1 MSLENYKNSTFVKAV
16 LGIGSYQ
23 FDFTRMKAVQSFNLV
38 QNISTSSETGMAS
51 VEGTIT
57 VVDYY
62 EDLFTLLSVVA
73 SSKKDSNLEK
83 LVNNANR
90 SAVSTG
96 NTPYGLGA
104 EGIFG
109 TMAIGVKCYSGTRVW
124 FLNVKGW
131 TYNMGTPSTITFQM
145 DMNSSGNMGNQYQS
159 MQDFNMLDFGNSL
172 ENSNMSYDAHRQTI
186 QAAIN
191 SMQATEGSTGG
202 IESEKAMASIPDQS
216 SPNLCRG
223 VVGERYDDPEEVF
236 KAFKS
241 LYNVDIRFASY
252 LKGTDK
258 LYTLEEWI
266 SELKKEKKKLYFR
279 NGMYEF
285 AVMNSSVNANSAS
298 SMYEREFSNIIENL
312 FAAKEGLKSVSDIT
326 SLPESEREIYTPRKN
341 VDNSGSYLVAVR
353 QDDESL
359 APADMEGTDLSLD
372 RVVFLYNAP
381 KPYGLWNNKVAI
393 PLDSVSS
400 SVDSSFLT
408 NVNFDVQD
416 TPNGTMVFTP
426 SGRFMANDNAT
437 STYMRLAMIALRNN
451 KEGANV
457 QISCRNFIHWGDGLS
472 QYAEIYSYTSNGL
485 AGVVQGFYRVTSVT
499 FQWSGGVISTSVQ
512 LENMPTALEQNAM
525 NAVRGGGSTMAG
537 VHDSS
542 ALQTQTGIIKSLLN
556 SAATDAGTGGGGS
569 GGTVADDYVSS
580 EDSGEPDNDGG
591 SMASSAN
598 FCSYLCS
605 GYTNPVPV
613 SIDRTPENLKNGK
626 LDKAVDELL
635 ALVGTKRS
643 LDVSSDWFKKHILE
657 ECNMAL
663 LGLVGGAGNWGFT
676 NVPSG
681 VTDCMTLCKDG
692 RKRKGWDEPD
702 SSHGKGFFD
711 YKVGGLGIAHFDS
724 GALYNLYRL
733 IGFPEKYATKDM
745 LNLIF
750 YTNASSAVWQDM
762 GNGRKIPSLT
772 NGGKCI
778 CNFDGM
784 GTNASKRSG
793 LAARFAASSPY
804 PSKPW
809 QDWAHEILYAQNSD
823 GSYPY
828 QRILVRYWVEH
839 FWMEERNK
847 LKNATLNDIFCI
859 ARISNSTPAKANA
872 CCKSD
877 GTAVPPKAQF
887 NAYCVEY
894 ANTRGATEE
903 DKEKKRARYAR
914 QLGNGRRVGDL
925 IGYFYA
931 QKMIKTI

>member
-23 FDFTRMKAVQSFNLV
+23 FDFTQMKAVQSVNLV
-38 QNISTSSETGMAS
+38 QNISTSSETGIAT

-73 SSKKDSNLEK
+73 SSKKDSNLES

-90 SAVSTG
+90 TAVSTG
-96 NTPYGLGA
+96 NTPYGIAA
-104 EGIFG
+104 EGNFG
-109 TMAIGVKCYSGTRVW
+109 TMAIGIKCYSGTRVW

-131 TYNMGTPSTITFQM
+131 SYNMGTPSTITFQL
-145 DMNSSGNMGNQYQS
+145 DMNSSGNMGNTYQS
-159 MQDFNMLDFGNSL
+159 LQDFHMLDFGSSV
-172 ENSNMSYDAHRQTI
+172 EGSNMTYDKHKQAI
-186 QAAIN
+186 QDAIN
-191 SMQATEGSTGG
+191 SLQATEGSTGG
-202 IESEKAMASIPDQS
+202 TESTSSLSSIPDQS
-216 SPNLCRG
+216 SPNMCRG
-223 VVGERYDDPEEVF
+223 VVGERYSEPEEVF
-236 KAFKS
+236 KAFKT
-241 LYNVDIRFASY
+241 LYKVDVRFASY

-258 LYTLEEWI
+258 FFTLDEWI

-326 SLPESEREIYTPRKN
+326 NLPESEREIYTPRKN

-400 SVDSSFLT
+400 SVDSSFLM

-556 SAATDAGTGGGGS
+556 SSGTGS
-569 GGTVADDYVSS
+569 SSSDGTVSEDYVSS
-580 EDSGEPDNDGG
+580 EDRGEPDNDGG

-613 SIDRTPENLKNGK
+613 SVDRTPENMKNGK
-626 LDKAVDELL
+626 FNLAVDELIS
-635 ALVGTKRS
+635 LVGTKRV

-663 LGLVGGAGNWGFT
+663 LGLLGGAGNWGFS

-692 RKRKGWDEPD
+692 RKRKGWDAPD
-702 SSHGKGFFD
+702 EAHGKGLFD

-733 IGFPEKYATKDM
+733 IGFPAKYATREM

-750 YTNASSAVWQDM
+750 YTNANSAVWQDM
-762 GNGRKIPSLT
+762 GDGSGRKIPYLD

-793 LAARFAASSPY
+793 LASRFSASSPF

-828 QRILVRYWVEH
+828 QRILFRYWVDH
-839 FWMEERNK
+839 FWMEQRNK

-859 ARISNSTPAKANA
+859 ARISNSTPAKADT
-872 CCKSD
+872 CCKRD
-877 GTAVPPKAQF
+877 GTAVAPKAQY

-894 ANTRGATEE
+894 ANTRGKTDEE
-903 DKEKKRARYAR
+903 KENKRARYAR

-931 QKMIKTI
+931 QKMIKTL